1 MNLIFLLSL
10 CSAPNPVSSLRVE
23 SQTNSSIRLCWE
35 RPEESDSQNLT
46 YYVQWTGD
54 SNTIETQRT
63 TDTCVTVEELRSGTS
78 YEFSVWVE
86 KDRVNSTRET
96 LNATTAPNPVSSLR
110 VESQTNSSI
119 RLCWERPEE
128 SDSQNLTY
136 YVQWTGDSNTI
147 ETQRTTDTCVT
158 VEELRSGT
166 SYEFSVWVEKD
177 GVNSTRE
184 TLNATTGSCHI
195 EGCSPALTFSL

>member
-23 SQTNSSIRLCWE
+23 SQTNR
-35 RPEESDSQNLT
+35 
-46 YYVQWTGD
+46 
-54 SNTIETQRT
+54 
-63 TDTCVTVEELRSGTS
+63 
-78 YEFSVWVE
+78 
-86 KDRVNSTRET
+86 
-96 LNATTAPNPVSSLR
+96 
-110 VESQTNSSI
+110 SI

-184 TLNATTGSCHI
+184 TLNATTG
-195 EGCSPALTFSL
+195 EGSKDFRRMLFNFCALTKFFSFLLPSLSNLIALWSDNVCTGEFQFL